1 MAELYDA
8 ARGRTRTDRLDS
20 QGSRGI
26 ALQRCAFRFPT
37 SSRKAMPAE
46 REREGERE
54 RERDPGSRVV
64 QRRGTFLHSL
74 TSSPANFI
82 SAERP
87 SSTPKLDR
95 RNLRRRNYLASRVK
109 GIAAL
114 ARSRSRSLSL
124 SLSRTHIVAFPWART
139 CKLTCLGIVNRN
151 RVIPFYILCVG
162 PSVRTRRPLKISSAA
177 SPFLSL
183 SLSLARAKL
192 CGFLRG

>member
-1 MAELYDA
+1 MTRLEGE
-8 ARGRTRTDRLDS
+8 RGRTGWTRRDPAV
-20 QGSRGI
+20 SRCSV
-26 ALQRCAFRFPT
+26 APSAFRRHRERRCP
-37 SSRKAMPAE
+37 P

-124 SLSRTHIVAFPWART
+124 SLSLSRTHIVAFPWART